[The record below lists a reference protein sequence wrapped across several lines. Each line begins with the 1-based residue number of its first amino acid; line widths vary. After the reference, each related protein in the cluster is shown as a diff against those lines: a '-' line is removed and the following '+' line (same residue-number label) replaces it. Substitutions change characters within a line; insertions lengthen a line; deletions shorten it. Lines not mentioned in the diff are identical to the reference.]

1 MASALLCLPP
11 SHSFCRT
18 IPPSRKS
25 PTSTLKHTQ
34 SAVEQN
40 ASGYTARQ
48 SHAAVWPCCGMAWTP
63 PGLSAGVDLG
73 LYTAQREILQSRGWK
88 YPRER
93 GRQEER
99 KRKRRGG
106 TTAGEEITSKGKEK
120 KTESET
126 REGSGRYT
134 GACWAPLFQS
144 QLHWTHACEMC
155 CLLLLRRDLKT
166 CLKCVFN
173 PCALSC
179 GC

>member
-1 MASALLCLPP
+1 MASALLCLPL
-11 SHSFCRT
+11 SHSFSRP

-25 PTSTLKHTQ
+25 PTSTLKRTQ
-34 SAVEQN
+34 SAAERN

-48 SHAAVWPCCGMAWTP
+48 SHAAVWPCCGMAWTR
-63 PGLSAGVDLG
+63 PGLSAGVDLE
-73 LYTAQREILQSRGWK
+73 LYTAQHEIPQSRGWK

-106 TTAGEEITSKGKEK
+106 TTAGEAITSKGRE

-134 GACWAPLFQS
+134 GAC
-144 QLHWTHACEMC
+144 
-155 CLLLLRRDLKT
+155 
-166 CLKCVFN
+166 
-173 PCALSC
+173 
-179 GC
+179 